1 MAITANK
8 YDYIKYSDTI
18 SDPDFIL
25 HDTVNLDSNSNCRLI
40 DIFGFG

>member
-25 HDTVNLDSNSNCRLI
+25 HDTVNLDSNSKKQKISLE
-40 DIFGFG
+40 